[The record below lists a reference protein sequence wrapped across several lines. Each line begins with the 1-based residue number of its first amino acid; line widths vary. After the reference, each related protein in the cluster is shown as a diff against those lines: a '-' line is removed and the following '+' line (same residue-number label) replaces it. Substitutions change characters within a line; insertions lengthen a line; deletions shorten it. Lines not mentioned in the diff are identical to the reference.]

1 MKKNKIEGVKPF
13 NDFFFKSCYHQQLIA
28 GIASFGID
36 RDAILLN
43 SFVLIQNNFDVTKE
57 DFINEKKIEKLLG
70 YKRVH
75 CNINK
80 SKLVRCID
88 KGQPVIVGIDSYY
101 LESRPDT
108 YQMHHLL
115 HFLLAYGYNLETG
128 EANVIDHRYQNSYEY
143 LEKVIS
149 MDNLLEANKRLREGV
164 LKRKHSCYILKRR
177 KDAKAFDIWKYLSE
191 EKIIG
196 NRIHSSENLEH
207 LRKMLTG
214 ELNAVRENIEKLTNY
229 VESMK
234 VFYCRLSKTQIFA
247 SNQDGLEK
255 ITALAGAYS
264 NLLALFWKVKAQN
277 NYDYITKRQ
286 ENVLRKIDE
295 IEMLEK
301 SVYETLLEAGKC
313 K

>member
-1 MKKNKIEGVKPF
+1 M
-13 NDFFFKSCYHQQLIA
+13 
-28 GIASFGID
+28 
-36 RDAILLN
+36 
-43 SFVLIQNNFDVTKE
+43 
-57 DFINEKKIEKLLG
+57 
-70 YKRVH
+70 
-75 CNINK
+75 
-80 SKLVRCID
+80 
-88 KGQPVIVGIDSYY
+88 
-101 LESRPDT
+101 
-108 YQMHHLL
+108 
-115 HFLLAYGYNLETG
+115 
-128 EANVIDHRYQNSYEY
+128 
-143 LEKVIS
+143 
-149 MDNLLEANKRLREGV
+149 
-164 LKRKHSCYILKRR
+164 
-177 KDAKAFDIWKYLSE
+177 SE

-234 VFYCRLSKTQIFA
+234 VFYYRLSKTQIFA